1 MIGAVFWAYL
11 ALTIVVEV
19 PVYSL
24 LLVHFG
30 RTRPLPAL
38 LTAVGVNLVSYPL
51 FVLVLAPGAAA
62 VMPDSAAIVAA
73 EAVVCVLE
81 AVLVRW
87 WLRTDA
93 YLAAAA
99 SLLANGCSVL
109 AGLLVAVFYWP

>member
-1 MIGAVFWAYL
+1 MTGAVFWVFL

-19 PVYSL
+19 PVYVL
-24 LLVHFG
+24 LLVRFAG
-30 RTRPLPAL
+30 VRPLAAV

-51 FVLVLAPGAAA
+51 FVLAVVPVAAA

-87 WLRTDA
+87 WLRADA
-93 YLAAAA
+93 HLATAA